1 MHGMSLLLC
10 LFVGMTGG
18 QVMAQNP
25 TTAQPQSVPDAP
37 STQSGATS
45 VPQLPGASKSPVGT
59 PGAAV
64 TRISLDDAIRLA
76 LANSPSIRATRT
88 QIAQSQAQEVTA
100 DFRPNPVLSWDSQFV
115 PIFSPGQFS
124 TDTLNNIQQFDVG
137 VSYLFERGGKR
148 GARYRAAVDQ
158 TTVTRAQV
166 RDAERTLTFNV
177 AQQFINALL
186 AQSTLQFA
194 QQDLSGFENTVRISE
209 ERYRV
214 GDISEGDLLK
224 IKLQTLQFQTDVSAA
239 RVALVQAFAALRQLI
254 GYQAL
259 PPDFQLQGDLAYEPF
274 TSSLDKLDTVALQ
287 ERPDVLA
294 AREGITAA
302 RSQVAVAKAGGKQDL
317 GVGIDFSH
325 VSGVSGTSLFFNIPL
340 PVFNRNQ
347 GEIARTNSAFEQAQ
361 FLETVAEQS
370 ALTDVRN
377 AYETANA
384 NQEVVKLYVSGYLKQ
399 AQDSRDITNYAYNRG
414 AVSLLDLLDAERS
427 YRSTELAY
435 RQTLANYMISVEQV
449 KQAIGSRTLP

>member
-25 TTAQPQSVPDAP
+25 TTVPPQSVPDAP
-37 STQSGATS
+37 STQTTTAG
-45 VPQLPGASKSPVGT
+45 PQIPGASKSAT
-59 PGAAV
+59 GAPSPAV

-88 QIAQSQAQEVTA
+88 QIAQSQAQEITA
-100 DFRPNPVLSWDSQFV
+100 DFRPNPVLSWDSQFI

-158 TTVTRAQV
+158 TSVTRAQV

-177 AQQFINALL
+177 AQQYINALL

-239 RVALVQAFAALRQLI
+239 RVALVQAFAALRQLV

-259 PPDFQLQGDLAYEPF
+259 PPDFQLEGDLAYEPF
-274 TSSLDKLDTVALQ
+274 TSGLDNLDTTALRA
-287 ERPDVLA
+287 RPDVAA

-302 RSQVAVAKAGGKQDL
+302 RSQISLAKAGGKQDL

-325 VSGVSGTSLFFNIPL
+325 VSGVSSTSLFFNIPL

-347 GEIARTNSAFEQAQ
+347 GEIARTNSAFEQSQ

-377 AYETANA
+377 AYESANA
-384 NQEVVKLYVSGYLKQ
+384 NQEVVKLYLSGYLKQ

-435 RQTLANYMISVEQV
+435 RQTLANYMVSVEQV

>member
-1 MHGMSLLLC
+1 MHCMSLSLC
-10 LFVGMTGG
+10 LLLGMMGG
-18 QVMAQNP
+18 QVIAQNP
-25 TTAQPQSVPDAP
+25 PTAPPPQSLPDAP
-37 STQSGATS
+37 SAQTGTSAS
-45 VPQLPGASKSPVGT
+45 VPQMRGAPPSTAGT
-59 PGAAV
+59 SAV
-64 TRISLDDAIRLA
+64 TRISLEDAIKLA
-76 LANSPSIRATRT
+76 LTGSPAIRAARA

-100 DFRPNPVLSWDSQFV
+100 DFRPNPVLSWDAQFV

-194 QQDLSGFENTVRISE
+194 QQDLSSFQNTVRIGE

-239 RVALVQAFAALRQLI
+239 RVALVQALAGLRQLV
-254 GYQAL
+254 GYEAL
-259 PPDFQLQGDLAYEPF
+259 PENFQLVGDLVYEPF
-274 TSSLDKLDTVALQ
+274 TSNLDKLNVTALR
-287 ERPDVLA
+287 ERPDLVASHAGVA
-294 AREGITAA
+294 AAQ
-302 RSQVAVAKAGGKQDL
+302 SQVTLAKADAKQDL
-317 GVGIDFSH
+317 GAGIDFSH
-325 VSGVSGTSLFFNIPL
+325 VSGVSSTSLFFNIPL

-347 GEIARTNSAFEQAQ
+347 GEIARTRSALEQSH
-361 FLETVAEQS
+361 FLETVAEQGV
-370 ALTDVRN
+370 LTDVRN
-377 AYETANA
+377 AYESATTNE
-384 NQEVVKLYVSGYLKQ
+384 EVVKLYVSGYLKQ
-399 AQDSRDITNYAYNRG
+399 AQDSRDITSYAYNRG
-414 AVSLLDLLDAERS
+414 GVTLLDLLDAERS
-427 YRSTELAY
+427 YRATELAY
-435 RQTLANYMISVEQV
+435 RQTLANYMISLEQV

>member
-1 MHGMSLLLC
+1 MHCMSLPLC
-10 LFVGMTGG
+10 LFLGMMGG

-25 TTAQPQSVPDAP
+25 PVAPQPIPNAP
-37 STQSGATS
+37 SAQDGSSQALPQAPSAPAT
-45 VPQLPGASKSPVGT
+45 GASA
-59 PGAAV
+59 PGSAV

-76 LANSPSIRATRT
+76 LTNSPAIRATRT
-88 QIAQSQAQEVTA
+88 QIAQNQAQEITA
-100 DFRPNPVLSWDSQFV
+100 DFRPNPVLSWDAQFI
-115 PIFSPGQFS
+115 PIFSPGDFT

-137 VSYLFERGGKR
+137 VSYLFERGKKR
-148 GARYRAAVDQ
+148 QARYGAAVQQ
-158 TTVTRAQV
+158 TAVTRAQV
-166 RDAERTLTFNV
+166 KDAERLLTFNV

-194 QQDLSGFENTVRISE
+194 QQDLSSFENTVRISQ

-214 GDISEGDLLK
+214 GDISDGDLLK
-224 IKLQTLQFQTDVSAA
+224 IQLQMLQFQTDVSAA

-259 PPDFQLQGDLAYEPF
+259 PANFQLLGDLTYEPF
-274 TSSLDKLDTVALQ
+274 TSSLDHLNTLALQ
-287 ERPDVLA
+287 DRPDLVA
-294 AREGITAA
+294 ARESITAA
-302 RSQVAVAKAGGKQDL
+302 QGQIRLAKADAKQDL
-317 GVGIDFSH
+317 NAGINFSH

-347 GEIARTNSAFEQAQ
+347 GEIARTRSALEQSQ
-361 FLETVAEQS
+361 FQETVAEQGV
-370 ALTDVRN
+370 LTDVRN
-377 AYETANA
+377 AYESATT

-414 AVSLLDLLDAERS
+414 GVTLLDLLDAERS
-427 YRSTELAY
+427 YRATELAY
-435 RQTLANYMISVEQV
+435 RQTLANYMTSLEQV